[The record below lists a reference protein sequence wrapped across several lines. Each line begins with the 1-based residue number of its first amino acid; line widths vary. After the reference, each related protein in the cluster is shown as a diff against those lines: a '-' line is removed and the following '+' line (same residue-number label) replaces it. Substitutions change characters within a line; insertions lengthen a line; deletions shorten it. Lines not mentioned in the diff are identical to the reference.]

1 MKPGYKQTDVGCI
14 PEDWE
19 ATTFVSHGS
28 VIDGDRGANYPG
40 SRDFASDGHCL
51 FLNAG
56 NVTKVGFRFSECS
69 FISRDKDERLSKG
82 KLNRDDI
89 VLTTRGTVGNFAHFD
104 SAVPFE
110 HVRINSG
117 MVILRKDSAAL
128 NTKFLYALLQSH
140 LVEKQIER
148 LTFGSAQPQLTVK
161 VISEFA
167 IVVPPIP
174 EQHAIAEALS
184 DVDVLLDSLD
194 RLITKK
200 RNLKQATMQQL
211 LSGQT
216 RLPGFREE
224 WKVKRLEEIGEISGA
239 GVDKKIRPNETPVRL
254 LNYMDIYKKD
264 FLKSVDF
271 EHEVS
276 ARPDQVRRCAV
287 QRGDVFFTP
296 TSEVRDDIGHS
307 AVAMEDIH
315 DVVYSYHVVRLRI
328 TENWDLRFRAYVFKT
343 KHFMDQAS
351 TQCEGSGTRY
361 VITLPKFRSMT
372 IKFPTDIK
380 EQTAIATVLSGM
392 DAELAALEARRDK
405 TLLLK
410 QGMMQELLT
419 GRIRLIKTGGC
430 EDA

>member
-1 MKPGYKQTDVGCI
+1 
-14 PEDWE
+14 
-19 ATTFVSHGS
+19 
-28 VIDGDRGANYPG
+28 
-40 SRDFASDGHCL
+40 
-51 FLNAG
+51 
-56 NVTKVGFRFSECS
+56 
-69 FISRDKDERLSKG
+69 
-82 KLNRDDI
+82 
-89 VLTTRGTVGNFAHFD
+89 
-104 SAVPFE
+104 
-110 HVRINSG
+110 
-117 MVILRKDSAAL
+117 
-128 NTKFLYALLQSH
+128 
-140 LVEKQIER
+140 
-148 LTFGSAQPQLTVK
+148 
-161 VISEFA
+161 
-167 IVVPPIP
+167 
-174 EQHAIAEALS
+174 
-184 DVDVLLDSLD
+184 
-194 RLITKK
+194 
-200 RNLKQATMQQL
+200 MQQL